1 VPVYV
6 GGMTSHTYR
15 RIVCTIVMLPAVI
28 GAAQQPESDSV
39 RNRES
44 VANVVAKIQRADY
57 EGDRPALQ
65 RLYDD
70 LTPLRDDKQLGPR
83 VRYWQGFALW
93 RKAFNGFNDAPD
105 PKALEPE
112 VQQALGE
119 FQELSRR
126 DPAFVDANVG
136 IISCLQ
142 TLLYLN
148 RTDVERVKQL
158 VSQILELFKKSLAI
172 APENPRLLWV
182 LGVQEWYSPPEQG
195 GGQARA
201 MATFEKGLTSVRQ
214 RKGSVKDPL
223 DPSWGEP
230 ELLMNLAWAHLNQK
244 PPNVNLAKKYAKQA
258 LEIVPYWRYVREIL
272 LPKIESAKAD
282 QQ

>member
-1 VPVYV
+1 
-6 GGMTSHTYR
+6 MTSHAYR

-28 GAAQQPESDSV
+28 GAAQQPEPDSV
-39 RNRES
+39 RRRES
-44 VANVVAKIQRADY
+44 VANLVAKIQRADY

-70 LTPLRDDKQLGPR
+70 LTPLRDDRQLGTR

-93 RKAFNGFNDAPD
+93 RKVFNGFNDAPD

-119 FQELSRR
+119 FQDLSRR
-126 DPAFVDANVG
+126 DPGFVDATVG

-148 RTDVERVKQL
+148 RTDMDRVKQL
-158 VSQILELFKKSLAI
+158 VSQILELFTKSLAI
-172 APENPRLLWV
+172 APDNPRLLWV

-195 GGQARA
+195 GGRDKA
-201 MATFEKGLTSVRQ
+201 MATFEKGLTSARAQ
-214 RKGSVKDPL
+214 KGSVKDPL

-244 PPNVNLAKKYAKQA
+244 PPNLNLAEKYAKQA

-272 LPKIESAKAD
+272 LPKIESARAD